1 MSIMYK
7 FKASVGAFCY
17 NHRVLIIIMS
27 SILFVAVAIIQSFL
41 AITFTEQEENA
52 IDKVFPMETIV
63 VVYNNNDENSIPAV
77 IAALN
82 NSNHNIR
89 NISAFANSQI
99 GMQLPAEHL
108 ALALDM
114 PPIMVEQMLN
124 ANGVLTMSMLDFVT
138 LLNQVSPDPLLEAQ
152 IAQMLTG
159 RRMLIGENYS
169 RMMIE
174 VGYFPDSESMNA
186 FLDYFDELLTQ
197 TLTSNFYFVG
207 SAPLSHELRAYF
219 SIEYLI
225 ISIVL
230 SLALYLI
237 LFISYRKFLL
247 PLILIGI
254 VQTAIWI
261 MMSSMI
267 ITGIPIYFLALL
279 IVQSVIK
286 GSALEW
292 GVLLTNSYIEAR
304 KNCDKQKAL
313 TDAIKKSG
321 RVTMTSSLIMVVV
334 TFTLGIV
341 MSGAV
346 SSIMMG
352 MGIASLAAAILTLF
366 ALPSFLVVFDRF
378 VVTKKCDESLD
389 TQPKMQEQIN

>member
-1 MSIMYK
+1 MYK

-17 NHRVLIIIMS
+17 NHRILIIIIS
-27 SILFVAVAIIQSFL
+27 TILFIAVAIIQSFL
-41 AITFTEQEENA
+41 AITFTELEENE
-52 IDKVFPMETIV
+52 IDKIFPMETFV
-63 VVYNNNDENSIPAV
+63 VIYNNNDEVFIPGLIV
-77 IAALN
+77 ALN
-82 NSNHNIR
+82 NSEHNIR
-89 NISAFANSQI
+89 SINAFANSQI
-99 GMQLPAEHL
+99 GMPLPAEHL

-114 PPIMVEQMLN
+114 PQIMVEQMLT
-124 ANGVLTMSMLDFVT
+124 ASGVTSMSMLDFLT
-138 LLNQVSPDPLLEAQ
+138 LLNQTSPDPLLASQLEQ
-152 IAQMLTG
+152 MIAG

-169 RMMIE
+169 RMMVE
-174 VGYFPDSESMNA
+174 VGYFPDSETMTA
-186 FLDYFDELLTQ
+186 FLDYFDDLLTQ
-197 TLTSNFYFVG
+197 MLPNQFYLVG
-207 SAPLSHELRAYF
+207 SAPLSRELRAYF

-230 SLALYLI
+230 SVALYVV

-254 VQTAIWI
+254 VQTAMWI
-261 MMSSMI
+261 MMSSMM

-304 KNCDKQKAL
+304 KTCDKQKAL

-334 TFTLGIV
+334 TVTLGLV

-378 VVTKKCDESLD
+378 VVSKKCDED
-389 TQPKMQEQIN
+389 IKQKMQEKLN